1 MQSWKENEVKTLV
14 STRVFQLEERRAVN
28 PRNQRE
34 LPFYV
39 MDTPAWVNIIPLTPE
54 GRVVMVRQYR
64 QGIRAVTLEIP
75 GGVVEPGESPEE
87 GARRELLEE
96 TGIVCESLEQL
107 GAVDTNPAIQTNR
120 TYTFLATNVQPTAVL
135 QLDQS
140 EDIEVVEVELSK
152 VQEMI
157 RRGQVTHAL
166 VVAAFYWLEQRRDLV
181 GGTGRLLDELAAGQ
195 LERVARLARRV
206 NSRITAEDLRN
217 PQDFAELAQDPD
229 FNYHDGMLA
238 GIEAARVAF
247 RRLERDLSPLASG
260 PETAPVAPAKNRT

>member
-1 MQSWKENEVKTLV
+1 VQSWKENKVKTLV

-39 MDTPAWVNIIPLTPE
+39 MDSPAWVNVVPLTPE

-64 QGIRAVTLEIP
+64 QGIRAITLEIP
-75 GGVVEPGESPEE
+75 GGVVEAGESPEE

-96 TGIVCESLEQL
+96 TGIVCDRLELL
-107 GAVDTNPAIQTNR
+107 GAVDTNPAIQTNQ
-120 TYTFLATNVQPTAVL
+120 TYTFLAADVQRTAAL
-135 QLDQS
+135 QQDS
-140 EDIEVVEVELSK
+140 AEDIEVVEVELSK

-157 RRGQVTHAL
+157 RQGRVTHAL

-181 GGTGRLLDELAAGQ
+181 NGTGRLLDELAEGQ

-206 NSRITAEDLRN
+206 NRQLTAEDLMN
-217 PQDFAELAQDPD
+217 PQDFPELAQDPD

-238 GIEAARVAF
+238 GIEAARMAF
-247 RRLERDLSPLASG
+247 RRFERDLSALREP
-260 PETAPVAPAKNRT
+260 PAPPAVAPPKNRT